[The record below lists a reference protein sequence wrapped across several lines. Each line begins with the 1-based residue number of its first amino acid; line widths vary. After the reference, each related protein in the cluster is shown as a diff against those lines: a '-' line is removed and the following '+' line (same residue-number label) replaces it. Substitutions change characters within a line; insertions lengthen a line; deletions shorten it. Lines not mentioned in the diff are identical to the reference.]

1 MDGWHHR
8 CNGHR
13 IGPTSGDSDGQGG
26 LVCYSPWSC
35 QESDTAGQLNS
46 NSKEGAETKVSTY
59 VEIIHT

>member
-1 MDGWHHR
+1 MSENEMDGWHHQ
-8 CNGHR
+8 CNVHR
-13 IGPTSGDSDGQGG
+13 LGPGRPG
-26 LVCYSPWSC
+26 CYSPWSC